1 MMTEEE
7 VTMTDA
13 VEVTTGMMTD
23 EAVTEGMKMTGIVTG
38 TDIMTGDTGIGEI
51 TATDHMVAGAYRIQI
66 YPNNRIS

>member
-1 MMTEEE
+1 MTEEE

-38 TDIMTGDTGIGEI
+38 DTGIGEI
-51 TATDHMVAGAYRIQI
+51 TATDHMAAGAYRIQI
-66 YPNNRIS
+66 YPNNQIS

>member
-1 MMTEEE
+1 MTEEE

-13 VEVTTGMMTD
+13 VEVTTGMTTG

-51 TATDHMVAGAYRIQI
+51 TATDHMAAGAYRIQI
-66 YPNNRIS
+66 YPYNQIS